1 MKIKSKMSNKTKK
14 LLTVENLI
22 GLVLAVLI
30 LFDVKMNMAMTQFV
44 NSPLGIV
51 ICIIVTIV
59 LFVFLHSILGFLFLI
74 YLYENV
80 KHLNKMFA
88 NLTRQSQTK
97 KATNAMKEMNKN
109 SYNVHVEEEV
119 ITNMAP
125 IIKKRENPNAKF
137 MPNDESSMKY
147 NLL

>member
-30 LFDVKMNMAMTQFV
+30 FFDVKMNMAMTQFV

-51 ICIIVTIV
+51 LCIIVTIV
-59 LFVFLHSILGFLFLI
+59 LFVFLHPILGFLFLI

-80 KHLNKMFA
+80 KYLNKIFA
-88 NLTRQSQTK
+88 NITRQSQTK
-97 KATNAMKEMNKN
+97 KATTAMKEMNKN
-109 SYNVHVEEEV
+109 SYNIQVEEEV

-137 MPNDESSMKY
+137 LPNDESSMKY

>member
-51 ICIIVTIV
+51 LCIIVTIV
-59 LFVFLHSILGFLFLI
+59 LFVFLHPILGFLFLI

-80 KHLNKMFA
+80 KYLNKMFA
-88 NLTRQSQTK
+88 NITRQSQTK
-97 KATNAMKEMNKN
+97 KATTAMKEMNKN
-109 SYNVHVEEEV
+109 SYNIQVEEEV

-137 MPNDESSMKY
+137 LPNDESSMKY

>member
-51 ICIIVTIV
+51 ICIILTII
-59 LFVFLHSILGFLFLI
+59 LFVFLHPILGFLFLI

-88 NLTRQSQTK
+88 NLTRQSQTR
-97 KATNAMKEMNKN
+97 KATGVMKDMNKN
-109 SYNVHVEEEV
+109 SYNVQVEEEV

-125 IIKKRENPNAKF
+125 IVKKRENPNAKF
-137 MPNDESSMKY
+137 VPNDESSVKY